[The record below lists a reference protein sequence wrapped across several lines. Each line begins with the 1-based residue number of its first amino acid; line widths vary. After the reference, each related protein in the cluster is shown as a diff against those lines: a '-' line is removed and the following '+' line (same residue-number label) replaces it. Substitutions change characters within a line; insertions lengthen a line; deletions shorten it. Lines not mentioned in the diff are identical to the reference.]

1 LLSSSPPPS
10 RADVEEFLL
19 AFKHKIEYGK
29 GYVILNR
36 PENSTDS
43 LLALDDETG
52 LPLWVFGFRF
62 KKKKKT
68 KELYIKMH
76 IGGTDK
82 QAVCVSFHGAKY
94 DMVYPFNPPTTT
106 V

>member
-1 LLSSSPPPS
+1 MLLELT
-10 RADVEEFLL
+10 ADNYSEGPG
-19 AFKHKIEYGK
+19 I
-29 GYVILNR
+29 
-36 PENSTDS
+36 
-43 LLALDDETG
+43 DDDTG

-94 DMVYPFNPPTTT
+94 DMVYPFNPPNTI